1 LVSILK
7 QWDGINQLSSDG
19 KHYIHPGSAIL
30 DIWLKE
36 MLKATLGQTI
46 PTPFDKWYLA
56 SGYETTQEGPTGSL
70 NISTGAKLLYESLL
84 GNDSAIPQT
93 VDIFSGQSKNTII
106 RKALD
111 TTYQKMKD
119 KYGDDPANWQTNA
132 TALTFRENNF
142 FGVPQALAKENFHQ
156 NEYHNRGTENDLV
169 VFTENGVQAWDVV
182 APGQSGFISPQGK
195 RSPHYQDQLSLYNQF
210 GKKPLWLDKQEL
222 APHIESTE
230 TLTVYQ

>member
-1 LVSILK
+1 
-7 QWDGINQLSSDG
+7 
-19 KHYIHPGSAIL
+19 
-30 DIWLKE
+30 
-36 MLKATLGQTI
+36 
-46 PTPFDKWYLA
+46 
-56 SGYETTQEGPTGSL
+56 GYETTQEGPTGSL

-169 VFTENGVQAWDVV
+169 VFTENGVQAWD
-182 APGQSGFISPQGK
+182 
-195 RSPHYQDQLSLYNQF
+195 
-210 GKKPLWLDKQEL
+210 
-222 APHIESTE
+222 
-230 TLTVYQ
+230 